1 MYQFSHRKTSVV
13 PFSISL
19 LFMWRNGIVYHSLDC
34 LPGKIFLELI
44 SFRRSYYKE
53 VPDVRSGE
61 W

>member
-19 LFMWRNGIVYHSLDC
+19 LFMWRNGIVYHSLY
-34 LPGKIFLELI
+34 LFPGKIFLELI
-44 SFRRSYYKE
+44 SFNRPDHKE
-53 VPDVRSGE
+53 VPDVGRGE